1 MLNQDEELVCRHLY
15 PSILSSKYFRGLT
28 INYMRQDLGIPTVD
42 ALRAYQAACLGL
54 CYAIA
59 EFFEGARAS
68 LDGIELE
75 EIPLAD
81 LAHFE
86 ILAPSCFEELKDI
99 GPEAY
104 AAKYWP
110 DKAGKFP
117 QAPQL

>member
-1 MLNQDEELVCRHLY
+1 M
-15 PSILSSKYFRGLT
+15 
-28 INYMRQDLGIPTVD
+28 
-42 ALRAYQAACLGL
+42 